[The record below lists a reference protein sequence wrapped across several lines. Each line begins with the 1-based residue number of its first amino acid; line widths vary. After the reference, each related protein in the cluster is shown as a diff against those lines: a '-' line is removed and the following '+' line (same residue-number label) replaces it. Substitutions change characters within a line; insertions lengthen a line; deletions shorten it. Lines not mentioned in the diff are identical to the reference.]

1 MKEFADENLQEDL
14 ESAHLILS
22 GTALFSSCGT
32 CIVLSAAF

>member
-22 GTALFSSCGT
+22 GTALFS
-32 CIVLSAAF
+32 AAVPALC